1 MTRETTPVK
10 LMVPYWLDGLAED
23 ANFLLGI
30 GQGIYKQHRYRR
42 KGPKV
47 VASGPSGFATEMQ
60 LRFLLT
66 PPIWMTP
73 HVVSKVDTFDAD
85 DTTSGVK
92 PSSSGLI
99 G

>member
-1 MTRETTPVK
+1 MQCRSQ
-10 LMVPYWLDGLAED
+10 
-23 ANFLLGI
+23 
-30 GQGIYKQHRYRR
+30 QGIYKQHRYRHQ
-42 KGPKV
+42 GPKF
-47 VASGPSGFATEMQ
+47 VASDPSGFATEMQ

-73 HVVSKVDTFDAD
+73 HVVSKVDPFDAD
-85 DTTSGVK
+85 GTASGVK

>member
-1 MTRETTPVK
+1 MQ
-10 LMVPYWLDGLAED
+10 LDASTE
-23 ANFLLGI
+23 
-30 GQGIYKQHRYRR
+30 QGIYKQHRYRH

-85 DTTSGVK
+85 DTASGVK